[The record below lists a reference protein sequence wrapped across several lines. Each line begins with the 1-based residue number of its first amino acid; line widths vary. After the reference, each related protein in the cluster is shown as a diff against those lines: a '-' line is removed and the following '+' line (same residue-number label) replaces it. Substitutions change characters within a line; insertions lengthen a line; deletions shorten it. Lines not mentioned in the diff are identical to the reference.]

1 MLKKWV
7 WAALRVVVCLGALG
21 LVLAGVDLD
30 DRVRLVDGTE
40 LAGELIEEPGGLR
53 LVAADRPI
61 PDDEI
66 ARLPDGTRDVKLGL
80 RTVWRTSRADL
91 LVLAVLAF
99 IPITFMLGW
108 RFQLVLRTQD
118 IALPYVDAV
127 KLTFAG
133 SFLSFVPFLLG
144 AYGGDVFK
152 AYFVSLHTE
161 RKTEAVTSVLL
172 DRALGMG
179 GVLVIVIAAG
189 AISPADSIVR
199 AFLWP
204 TLGLAAAGGAGA
216 FVYLWP
222 PLRRRLP
229 RSWIS
234 GSRWLD
240 QLRRVDATARQ
251 LARHPWTVVL
261 CVAIAVLRQLAAF
274 GSYLLVALALGM
286 AIGASDLV
294 EVCAYF
300 AAGVAVGAIPVSPQ
314 GLGTVE
320 LAYSIFFAEFGTA
333 SQILCLAFGVRLVHL
348 LGTLPGLFVV
358 LTGTYRPPPLQRVQ
372 AELEST

>member
-1 MLKKWV
+1 MNWAWV
-7 WAALRVVVCLGALG
+7 ALRVVVCLAALG

-30 DRVRLVDGTE
+30 DHLRLADGTV
-40 LAGELIEEPGGLR
+40 LTGELIEEPGGFR
-53 LVAADRPI
+53 LGSDGRIVSE
-61 PDDEI
+61 DEI
-66 ARLPDGTRDVKLGL
+66 ARLPDGARDVQLGL
-80 RTVWRTSRADL
+80 RTILRTSRADL

-108 RFQLVLRTQD
+108 RFQLVLRTQG
-118 IALPYVDAV
+118 IALPYLDAV
-127 KLTFAG
+127 KLSFAG

-172 DRALGMG
+172 DRALGLG
-179 GVLVIVIAAG
+179 GVLVIVIAAA
-189 AISPADSIVR
+189 AISPAGSAVR

-204 TLGLAAAGGAGA
+204 TLALAGAGGAAA

-229 RSWIS
+229 RGWIS

-240 QLRRVDATARQ
+240 QLRRVDATARR
-251 LARHPWTVVL
+251 LARHPWTLVL
-261 CVAIAVLRQLAAF
+261 CVAIAVFRQLAAF
-274 GSYLLVALALGM
+274 ASYLLVALALGM
-286 AIGASDLV
+286 AIGVADLV

-320 LAYSIFFAEFGTA
+320 LAYSIFFAEFGTV

-348 LGTLPGLFVV
+348 FGTLPGLFVV
-358 LTGTYRPPPLQRVQ
+358 LTGSYRPPPVEQVR
-372 AELEST
+372 AELGTTG